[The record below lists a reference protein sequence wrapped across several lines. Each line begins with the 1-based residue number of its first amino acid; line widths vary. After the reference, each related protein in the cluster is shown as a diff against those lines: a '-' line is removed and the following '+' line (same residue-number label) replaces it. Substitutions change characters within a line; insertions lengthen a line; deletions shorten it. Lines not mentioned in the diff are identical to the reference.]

1 MVIQL
6 FGAIDISIG
15 LIFWIYSMLNLIGLG
30 IIPNGLI
37 IFLGVILLIKGLV
50 FAIGLDFLSI
60 LDVIA
65 AIIIL
70 SAVTITLPTTVIHMI
85 GLFLIT
91 KGIISLAG

>member
-6 FGAIDISIG
+6 FGAIDIFVG
-15 LIFWIYSMLNLIGLG
+15 LIFWIYSMLNLIGWG

-37 IFLGVILLIKGLV
+37 MFLGVILLIKGLV

-60 LDVIA
+60 LDVIV

-85 GLFLIT
+85 GLFLVA